1 MSNPN
6 QRPRVLI
13 ATPTRGTPKMAYMQS
28 VIANM
33 RYLAKRG
40 IESDFDAEPGSDLV
54 FQRSV
59 LASRFLELPENFTH
73 LLSVDDDMR
82 FPADLCA
89 RLLDADKPLIGTICS
104 RRTLHVDRIEKAIS
118 DGLPVKQAILAG
130 YEWIVAGIQ
139 ASESGLCKVENI
151 GFGAV
156 LIRREVL
163 ETMIAKKIV
172 GRYGSPTV
180 QFYGFFA
187 RRPQDSA
194 IAHIAEDRSFYRRWQ
209 FDCGGEVWAL
219 ADVEILHV
227 GDFMYGGRYNDVPS
241 SHRTMV

>member
-1 MSNPN
+1 
-6 QRPRVLI
+6 
-13 ATPTRGTPKMAYMQS
+13 
-28 VIANM
+28 
-33 RYLAKRG
+33 
-40 IESDFDAEPGSDLV
+40 DFDAEPGSDLV

-156 LIRREVL
+156 LIRRQLL
-163 ETMIAKKIV
+163 ETKLPKKIV
-172 GRYGSPTV
+172 GPNGSPPA
-180 QFYGFFA
+180 QFSGFYA
-187 RRPQDSA
+187 RHQRTPLSRTSLKIGLSIVA
-194 IAHIAEDRSFYRRWQ
+194 GNLIAAARFGRWTTWK
-209 FDCGGEVWAL
+209 FC
-219 ADVEILHV
+219 I
-227 GDFMYGGRYNDVPS
+227 
-241 SHRTMV
+241 